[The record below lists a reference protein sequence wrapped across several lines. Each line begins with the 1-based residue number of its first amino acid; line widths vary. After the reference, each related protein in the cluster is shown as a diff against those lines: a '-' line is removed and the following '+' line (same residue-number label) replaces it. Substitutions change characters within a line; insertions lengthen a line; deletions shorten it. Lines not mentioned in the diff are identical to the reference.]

1 MKNGGGVFKVLDRR
15 AQYVQKRISFK
26 KLALSLPNG
35 RPKTASTVGGTRSFP
50 SSNLTTEA
58 STHLAPNSV
67 KYYSSKYNHDAQT
80 DN

>member
-35 RPKTASTVGGTRSFP
+35 PTRPKTASTVGGTRSFP

-58 STHLAPNSV
+58 STH
-67 KYYSSKYNHDAQT
+67 
-80 DN
+80 